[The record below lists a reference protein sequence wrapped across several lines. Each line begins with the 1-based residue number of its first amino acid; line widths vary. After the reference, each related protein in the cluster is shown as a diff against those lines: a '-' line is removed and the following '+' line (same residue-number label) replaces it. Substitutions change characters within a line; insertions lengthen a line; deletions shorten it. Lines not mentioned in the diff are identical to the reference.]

1 MKKLLLLL
9 LVGFL
14 CNTVVAQTT
23 AEKTENT
30 KIEQTVKK
38 CSDNKVKKCCSKDAK
53 YDNKVEAKS
62 SCSEKKSSCSK
73 DKLKESKS
81 KKCSKG
87 DTCCSKTGKNVADG
101 DKKKQGCCKA
111 DAKPSR

>member
-1 MKKLLLLL
+1 MKKLLLVL

-23 AEKTENT
+23 SEKTENV
-30 KIEQTVKK
+30 KVEKTVEK
-38 CSDNKVKKCCSKDAK
+38 CSDDKAKNCCSKDAK
-53 YDNKVEAKS
+53 ADNKTEAKS

-73 DKLKESKS
+73 DKVKESTS

-87 DTCCSKTGKNVADG
+87 DACCSKTGKKVADC
-101 DKKKQGCCKA
+101 DKKKQGCCKTNTKA
-111 DAKPSR
+111 SR

>member
-1 MKKLLLLL
+1 MKKLLLVL

-14 CNTVVAQTT
+14 YNTVVAQTT
-23 AEKTENT
+23 TEKTENV

-38 CSDNKVKKCCSKDAK
+38 CSDDKTKKCCSKDAK
-53 YDNKVEAKS
+53 ADNKPEDK
-62 SCSEKKSSCSK
+62 SCSGKKASCTK
-73 DKLKESKS
+73 DKVKESTS

-87 DTCCSKTGKNVADG
+87 DACCSKTGKKVADC

>member
-1 MKKLLLLL
+1 MKKLLLVL

-23 AEKTENT
+23 TEKTENV

-38 CSDNKVKKCCSKDAK
+38 CSDDKAKKCCSKDTNA
-53 YDNKVEAKS
+53 DNKVEAKS
-62 SCSEKKSSCSK
+62 CCSGKKSSCSK
-73 DKLKESKS
+73 DKVKESTS

-87 DTCCSKTGKNVADG
+87 DACCSKTGKKVADC

>member
-1 MKKLLLLL
+1 MKNLLLVL

-23 AEKTENT
+23 TKKTENV

-38 CSDNKVKKCCSKDAK
+38 CSDDKAKKCCSKDAK
-53 YDNKVEAKS
+53 ANNKVEAKS
-62 SCSEKKSSCSK
+62 CSGKKSSCSK
-73 DKLKESKS
+73 DKVKESTS

-87 DTCCSKTGKNVADG
+87 DACCSKTGKKVADC
-101 DKKKQGCCKA
+101 DKKKQGCCMA

>member
-23 AEKTENT
+23 SEKTENV
-30 KIEQTVKK
+30 KIEQTVEKYSNDK
-38 CSDNKVKKCCSKDAK
+38 AKKCCSKDAK
-53 YDNKVEAKS
+53 ADNNVDAKS
-62 SCSEKKSSCSK
+62 SCSAKKSSCSK
-73 DKLKESKS
+73 EKVKESTS
-81 KKCSKG
+81 KKCSKS
-87 DTCCSKTGKNVADG
+87 DACCSKTGKKVADC

-111 DAKPSR
+111 DAKSSR